1 MATFNW
7 KIIISVIRVTE
18 VRYLDRLKICSKVF
32 LGVGS
37 RGNMSCQTE
46 QRERGFIFV
55 AWGRRHT
62 KTVKSG
68 ALEGNH
74 LLLTVANGKVEKQLS
89 TLKGKSAENRVLRE
103 VKVKW
108 FRCLYGSAD
117 DGFHCMHTQSKVL
130 HEHTVTP
137 KSLFLTFRHCVA

>member
-18 VRYLDRLKICSKVF
+18 VCYRDRLKICSKVF

-37 RGNMSCQTE
+37 IGNMSCCTE

-55 AWGRRHT
+55 AWRRRHT

-74 LLLTVANGKVEKQLS
+74 LLLTVANGKEEKQLS
-89 TLKGKSAENRVLRE
+89 TLKWKSAENMVLRE
-103 VKVKW
+103 EKVKW
-108 FRCLYGSAD
+108 FRRLHGGAD
-117 DGFHCMHTQSKVL
+117 DGFHCMHTYSKVL
-130 HEHTVTP
+130 H
-137 KSLFLTFRHCVA
+137 